1 VDTGEKRP
9 TDPQPGE
16 RATLGPALRGAWIG
30 YQRLLGEE
38 MAAAGFGER
47 RFPDGRVL
55 RMCAGSTETTI
66 SQVGRELGMT
76 RQGASKV
83 VGSLRERRLVTLCTS
98 PVDGREKV
106 VSLTSY
112 GRRYLEAQRR
122 TALSI
127 ERRLTAVVG
136 KEAFDALYALLVAL
150 EGDDNVRL
158 REFLRTNASG
168 PHLE

>member
-1 VDTGEKRP
+1 MNTGEKQP
-9 TDPQPGE
+9 NNPPPGE
-16 RATLGPALRGAWIG
+16 RARLGAALRGAWIG

-38 MAAAGFGER
+38 MAAAGFSER

-55 RMCAGSTETTI
+55 RMCASSTEVTI

-83 VGSLRERRLVTLCTS
+83 AASLKERRLVTIRTS
-98 PVDGREKV
+98 PADGREKV
-106 VSLTSY
+106 VLLTSY
-112 GRRYLEAQRR
+112 GRRYLEAQRSSAR
-122 TALSI
+122 SI

-136 KEAFDALYALLVAL
+136 KEAFDALYALLGAL
-150 EGDDNVRL
+150 EGDDQPRL
-158 REFLRTNASG
+158 REFLRTQASG